1 MSWQEELRRLDAELA
16 AGRLGHAEHRR
27 QRDELLAEA
36 SGGGAASPVASPLRQ
51 DAPSPSGSPTWSSP
65 VPQATSGSTDSTTG
79 PDSQAT
85 PAPSSSAESS
95 TPRAEPNA
103 SQTVATS
110 TGQGPTTTRRSGPDS
125 TTSPSAP
132 SGTTSPSTPSGTTS
146 PSTSPGTASPSAPS
160 GGTSPGTTSPSA
172 PTGTAPST
180 PSGTVPPSTPSDG
193 TASTPPA
200 SSPAPSSGPATP
212 AATTPAASFF
222 SPPQSPAA
230 PPQTP
235 ATPPPSPAG
244 QVSPP
249 PPHQPQPPLPAQPG
263 TWPGVAPVQWHTP
276 GQQHQSNQ
284 PVVGWASTNPAMP
297 APEPPAVE
305 SFLNSA
311 AASSSAEKTQ
321 PAFSHTPGTPF
332 STDRPTTAPS
342 PADDR
347 PTAVFGAI
355 PANGNQPEPRR
366 LWEDD
371 AKPRRG
377 KPTWLFLSLAVLVVL
392 ALVVG
397 GIWFL
402 GTKKDSNDSAT
413 PPPAASSAPNTQ
425 PASLEDKLPTLPG
438 TPNPENSTMALDK
451 AVQAKAVSDAD
462 ANLMRAAGADQ
473 LVYHA
478 YAGTDGGT
486 TLIAVP
492 TPSKAQAGQLVQG
505 LRQNLVTGGFDSSP
519 LGPAATD
526 LLYTGSS
533 PAGRV
538 LAFWYTSGGVSVG
551 IGVSG
556 PVDQDPAALRS
567 RMEEIRA
574 KVAAALPAS

>member
-51 DAPSPSGSPTWSSP
+51 DAPPASESPTWSTP
-65 VPQATSGSTDSTTG
+65 AVQAT
-79 PDSQAT
+79 AT
-85 PAPSSSAESS
+85 PAGSDSQPA
-95 TPRAEPNA
+95 AEPNA
-103 SQTVATS
+103 STGSASAPAQGASVDNSASTTQVVATMPEHAPTS
-110 TGQGPTTTRRSGPDS
+110 TLRL
-125 TTSPSAP
+125 
-132 SGTTSPSTPSGTTS
+132 GTPPG
-146 PSTSPGTASPSAPS
+146 GTAAPEQ
-160 GGTSPGTTSPSA
+160 
-172 PTGTAPST
+172 
-180 PSGTVPPSTPSDG
+180 
-193 TASTPPA
+193 PA
-200 SSPAPSSGPATP
+200 ANS
-212 AATTPAASFF
+212 AATTSSTTTTGPAAATSSAATTDAAAPFF
-222 SPPQSPAA
+222 SQPQSPASPPQSPAA
-230 PPQTP
+230 QPQTP
-235 ATPPPSPAG
+235 VTQPPSQAG
-244 QVSPP
+244 PP
-249 PPHQPQPPLPAQPG
+249 PPHQPQPQLPAQPG

-276 GQQHQSNQ
+276 GQQQQPSQQQPGQQQQ

-305 SFLNSA
+305 SFLNSGA
-311 AASSSAEKTQ
+311 AVPSAEKPQ

-355 PANGNQPEPRR
+355 PANGQPEPRR

-402 GTKKDSNDSAT
+402 GNKNDSNDTAAQ
-413 PPPAASSAPNTQ
+413 PPAASSAPNTQ

-492 TPSKAQAGQLVQG
+492 APSKAQAGQLVQG

-538 LAFWYTSGGVSVG
+538 MAFWYTSGGVSVG

-556 PVDQDPAALRS
+556 PVGQDPAVLRS

-574 KVAAALPAS
+574 KVAAALPAG

>member
-51 DAPSPSGSPTWSSP
+51 DAPSTSGSPTWSTP
-65 VPQATSGSTDSTTG
+65 DAQATASSSDTPAPGNQAASTSTDSGSPETAAGTPQVVATMTGHGPFDGPTTSLRLG
-79 PDSQAT
+79 PDGTALPSTPPGGTAT
-85 PAPSSSAESS
+85 PEQPAANP
-95 TPRAEPNA
+95 
-103 SQTVATS
+103 ATS
-110 TGQGPTTTRRSGPDS
+110 T
-125 TTSPSAP
+125 
-132 SGTTSPSTPSGTTS
+132 
-146 PSTSPGTASPSAPS
+146 
-160 GGTSPGTTSPSA
+160 
-172 PTGTAPST
+172 TAP
-180 PSGTVPPSTPSDG
+180 
-193 TASTPPA
+193 A
-200 SSPAPSSGPATP
+200 AP
-212 AATTPAASFF
+212 FF
-222 SPPQSPAA
+222 SPPQNPV
-230 PPQTP
+230 
-235 ATPPPSPAG
+235 TPPSQA
-244 QVSPP
+244 SPP
-249 PPHQPQPPLPAQPG
+249 PPHQPQQPMPAQPG
-263 TWPGVAPVQWHTP
+263 TWQGVAPVQWHTP
-276 GQQHQSNQ
+276 GQQQQPSQ

-311 AASSSAEKTQ
+311 NSTAAVPASEKTQ
-321 PAFSHTPGTPF
+321 PAFAHTPGAPF

-402 GTKKDSNDSAT
+402 GNKNDSNDTAA

-425 PASLEDKLPTLPG
+425 PASLEDKLPTLAG
-438 TPNPENSTMALDK
+438 TPSPENSTMALDK

-478 YAGTDGGT
+478 YGSTDGGT

-556 PVDQDPAALRS
+556 PVGQDPAALRS

>member
-51 DAPSPSGSPTWSSP
+51 DAPSASESPTWSTP
-65 VPQATSGSTDSTTG
+65 AAQATATPAGSDSQAAAEPSTSTGSASTPAQGASVDNSASATQVVATMPEHDPTSTLRLGTPPGDTAAPEQPAANSAATTSSATTTG
-79 PDSQAT
+79 PA
-85 PAPSSSAESS
+85 A
-95 TPRAEPNA
+95 
-103 SQTVATS
+103 ATS
-110 TGQGPTTTRRSGPDS
+110 S
-125 TTSPSAP
+125 
-132 SGTTSPSTPSGTTS
+132 
-146 PSTSPGTASPSAPS
+146 
-160 GGTSPGTTSPSA
+160 
-172 PTGTAPST
+172 
-180 PSGTVPPSTPSDG
+180 
-193 TASTPPA
+193 
-200 SSPAPSSGPATP
+200 
-212 AATTPAASFF
+212 AATTDAAAPFFSQPQSPA

-230 PPQTP
+230 QPQTP
-235 ATPPPSPAG
+235 VTQPPSQAG
-244 QVSPP
+244 PP
-249 PPHQPQPPLPAQPG
+249 PPHQPQPQLPAQPG

-276 GQQHQSNQ
+276 GQQQQPSQQQPGQQQQ

-305 SFLNSA
+305 SFLNSGA
-311 AASSSAEKTQ
+311 AVPSAEKPQ

-355 PANGNQPEPRR
+355 PANGQPEPRR

-402 GTKKDSNDSAT
+402 GNKNDSNDTAAQ
-413 PPPAASSAPNTQ
+413 PPAASSAPNTQ

-492 TPSKAQAGQLVQG
+492 APSKAQAGQLVQG

-538 LAFWYTSGGVSVG
+538 MAFWYTSGGVSVG

-556 PVDQDPAALRS
+556 PVGQDPAVLRS

-574 KVAAALPAS
+574 KVAAALPAG

>member
-36 SGGGAASPVASPLRQ
+36 SGGGTASPVASPLRQ
-51 DAPSPSGSPTWSSP
+51 DAPSTGGSPTWSTP
-65 VPQATSGSTDSTTG
+65 TA
-79 PDSQAT
+79 QAT
-85 PAPSSSAESS
+85 PAGSDSQAPAEQSTPAPSASAESDAA
-95 TPRAEPNA
+95 TT
-103 SQTVATS
+103 QVVATM
-110 TGQGPTTTRRSGPDS
+110 TEHEPTTTLRVGPDA
-125 TTSPSAP
+125 TAP
-132 SGTTSPSTPSGTTS
+132 QGTPPG
-146 PSTSPGTASPSAPS
+146 GTAA
-160 GGTSPGTTSPSA
+160 
-172 PTGTAPST
+172 
-180 PSGTVPPSTPSDG
+180 
-193 TASTPPA
+193 
-200 SSPAPSSGPATP
+200 P
-212 AATTPAASFF
+212 AANPAASTNQAAPFF
-222 SPPQSPAA
+222 APPQS
-230 PPQTP
+230 P
-235 ATPPPSPAG
+235 ATPPPSTPSQA
-244 QVSPP
+244 SPP
-249 PPHQPQPPLPAQPG
+249 PPHQPQQQMPAQPG

-276 GQQHQSNQ
+276 GQQQPNQ
-284 PVVGWASTNPAMP
+284 PVAGWASTNPAMP

-311 AASSSAEKTQ
+311 AATPASEKTQ

-355 PANGNQPEPRR
+355 PANGGQPEPRR

-371 AKPRRG
+371 AKPRRS

-397 GIWFL
+397 GIWFI
-402 GTKKDSNDSAT
+402 GNKNDTNDTAAQ
-413 PPPAASSAPNTQ
+413 PPAASSAPNTQ
-425 PASLEDKLPTLPG
+425 PPSLEDKLPALQG
-438 TPNPENSTMALDK
+438 TPSPENSTMALDK

-556 PVDQDPAALRS
+556 PVGQDPAALRS

>member
-51 DAPSPSGSPTWSSP
+51 DAAPASESPTWSTP
-65 VPQATSGSTDSTTG
+65 TA
-79 PDSQAT
+79 QAT
-85 PAPSSSAESS
+85 PAGSDSPAAAESS
-95 TPRAEPNA
+95 TSADNSASTTQVVTTMAEHE
-103 SQTVATS
+103 
-110 TGQGPTTTRRSGPDS
+110 PTTTLRVD
-125 TTSPSAP
+125 T
-132 SGTTSPSTPSGTTS
+132 
-146 PSTSPGTASPSAPS
+146 TSPGTPP
-160 GGTSPGTTSPSA
+160 GGT
-172 PTGTAPST
+172 TAPEQ
-180 PSGTVPPSTPSDG
+180 
-193 TASTPPA
+193 PA
-200 SSPAPSSGPATP
+200 ANPATS
-212 AATTPAASFF
+212 T
-222 SPPQSPAA
+222 SPAA
-230 PPQTP
+230 PSFSQQQAP
-235 ATPPPSPAG
+235 ATPPPAPAS
-244 QVSPP
+244 QATPP
-249 PPHQPQPPLPAQPG
+249 PPHQPQPQMPAQPG

-276 GQQHQSNQ
+276 GQQQQPNQ

-305 SFLNSA
+305 AFLNSA
-311 AASSSAEKTQ
+311 AAAPPAEKPQ

-355 PANGNQPEPRR
+355 PANGGQPEPRR

-402 GTKKDSNDSAT
+402 GNKKDSNDTAAQ
-413 PPPAASSAPNTQ
+413 PPAASSAPNTQ
-425 PASLEDKLPTLPG
+425 PASLEDKLPALQG
-438 TPNPENSTMALDK
+438 TPSQENSTMALDK

-538 LAFWYTSGGVSVG
+538 MAFWYTSGGVSVG

-556 PVDQDPAALRS
+556 PVGQDPAALRS

-574 KVAAALPAS
+574 KVTAALPAG

>member
-51 DAPSPSGSPTWSSP
+51 DAPPASESPAWSTP
-65 VPQATSGSTDSTTG
+65 AAQATATPAGS
-79 PDSQAT
+79 DSQA
-85 PAPSSSAESS
+85 A
-95 TPRAEPNA
+95 AEP
-103 SQTVATS
+103 STS
-110 TGQGPTTTRRSGPDS
+110 TGNASAPAQSASADNSAS
-125 TTSPSAP
+125 TTQVVATMPEHDP
-132 SGTTSPSTPSGTTS
+132 TSTLRLG
-146 PSTSPGTASPSAPS
+146 STSPGTPPGGTATPEQPAANPAATANSAATSSATTSPAATPNSPATTDAAAAFFSQPQSPSAPPP
-160 GGTSPGTTSPSA
+160 SPAAQPQ
-172 PTGTAPST
+172 T
-180 PSGTVPPSTPSDG
+180 PVTPPSTPS
-193 TASTPPA
+193 TPSTP
-200 SSPAPSSGPATP
+200 S
-212 AATTPAASFF
+212 
-222 SPPQSPAA
+222 Q
-230 PPQTP
+230 
-235 ATPPPSPAG
+235 AG
-244 QVSPP
+244 PP
-249 PPHQPQPPLPAQPG
+249 PPHQPQPQLPAQPG

-276 GQQHQSNQ
+276 GQQQQPSQQQPGQQQQ

-305 SFLNSA
+305 SFLNSGA
-311 AASSSAEKTQ
+311 AVPSAEKPQ

-355 PANGNQPEPRR
+355 PANGQPEPRR

-371 AKPRRG
+371 VKPRRG

-402 GTKKDSNDSAT
+402 GNKNDSNDTAAQ
-413 PPPAASSAPNTQ
+413 PPAASSAPNTQ

-478 YAGTDGGT
+478 YAGADGGT

-492 TPSKAQAGQLVQG
+492 APSKAQAGQLVQG

-538 LAFWYTSGGVSVG
+538 MAFWYTSGGVSVG

-556 PVDQDPAALRS
+556 PVGQDPAVLRS

-574 KVAAALPAS
+574 KVAAALPAG

>member
-1 MSWQEELRRLDAELA
+1 MMSWQEELRRLDAELA

-51 DAPSPSGSPTWSSP
+51 DSGSPTWSAP
-65 VPQATSGSTDSTTG
+65 APQATPGAE
-79 PDSQAT
+79 SQQ
-85 PAPSSSAESS
+85 APSAAAESS
-95 TPRAEPNA
+95 TPEAGTPQNIATMTGHGPFDGPMIARR
-103 SQTVATS
+103 VA
-110 TGQGPTTTRRSGPDS
+110 PD
-125 TTSPSAP
+125 
-132 SGTTSPSTPSGTTS
+132 GTALPSTP
-146 PSTSPGTASPSAPS
+146 PGGA
-160 GGTSPGTTSPSA
+160 
-172 PTGTAPST
+172 
-180 PSGTVPPSTPSDG
+180 
-193 TASTPPA
+193 
-200 SSPAPSSGPATP
+200 PAPEQP
-212 AATTPAASFF
+212 AAPFF
-222 SPPQSPAA
+222 SPPPSPAA
-230 PPQTP
+230 PPSQ
-235 ATPPPSPAG
+235 ATPPA
-244 QVSPP
+244 
-249 PPHQPQPPLPAQPG
+249 PHQPQPQLPAQPG
-263 TWPGVAPVQWHTP
+263 TWPGVAPVQWHPP
-276 GQQHQSNQ
+276 GQQPNQQQPSQ

-305 SFLNSA
+305 AFLNSA
-311 AASSSAEKTQ
+311 AAPAAEKTQ

-355 PANGNQPEPRR
+355 PANGAQPEPRR

-371 AKPRRG
+371 AKPRRSR
-377 KPTWLFLSLAVLVVL
+377 PTWLFLSLAVLVVL

-397 GIWFL
+397 GIWFI
-402 GTKKDSNDSAT
+402 GAKNDSNDTAA
-413 PPPAASSAPNTQ
+413 PPPAAASAPNTQ

-473 LVYHA
+473 LVYHS
-478 YAGTDGGT
+478 YGSPEGGT

-519 LGPAATD
+519 FGPAATD

-556 PVDQDPAALRS
+556 PVGQDPAALRS
-567 RMEEIRA
+567 RMEQIRA

>member
-51 DAPSPSGSPTWSSP
+51 DSGSPTWSAP
-65 VPQATSGSTDSTTG
+65 APQATPGADG
-79 PDSQAT
+79 QQ
-85 PAPSSSAESS
+85 APSPSTESS
-95 TPRAEPNA
+95 TPEPA
-103 SQTVATS
+103 GTPHTIATM
-110 TGQGPTTTRRSGPDS
+110 TGRGPFDDPTIVRRVGPDVTVS
-125 TTSPSAP
+125 S
-132 SGTTSPSTPSGTTS
+132 
-146 PSTSPGTASPSAPS
+146 STSSTDTAAP
-160 GGTSPGTTSPSA
+160 
-172 PTGTAPST
+172 
-180 PSGTVPPSTPSDG
+180 
-193 TASTPPA
+193 
-200 SSPAPSSGPATP
+200 
-212 AATTPAASFF
+212 FF
-222 SPPQSPAA
+222 PPPQSPA
-230 PPQTP
+230 
-235 ATPPPSPAG
+235 PPPSQVTPPA
-244 QVSPP
+244 
-249 PPHQPQPPLPAQPG
+249 PHQPQPQLPAQPG

-276 GQQHQSNQ
+276 GQQPGQQQPSQ

-311 AASSSAEKTQ
+311 TTAPSAEK

-355 PANGNQPEPRR
+355 PANGAQPEPRR

-371 AKPRRG
+371 AKPRRS

-392 ALVVG
+392 ALVAG

-402 GTKKDSNDSAT
+402 GTKNDANDSAT
-413 PPPAASSAPNTQ
+413 PPPATASAPNTQ
-425 PASLEDKLPTLPG
+425 PASLEDKLPALPG
-438 TPNPENSTMALDK
+438 TPSPENSTMALDK

-478 YAGTDGGT
+478 YGSPDGGT

-556 PVDQDPAALRS
+556 PVGQDPAALRS

>member
-51 DAPSPSGSPTWSSP
+51 DAAPASGSPSWSTP
-65 VPQATSGSTDSTTG
+65 AAQAAPAGS
-79 PDSQAT
+79 DSQA
-85 PAPSSSAESS
+85 AAE
-95 TPRAEPNA
+95 
-103 SQTVATS
+103 
-110 TGQGPTTTRRSGPDS
+110 
-125 TTSPSAP
+125 PSAP
-132 SGTTSPSTPSGTTS
+132 STSADSSASTTQVVATMPEHDPTTTLRLGPDGTTSPGTPPGSTTTPEQPAANPAAS
-146 PSTSPGTASPSAPS
+146 SNPAASTSPAPSTSPAQSTSQVPSTNPALSPNPAASTNA
-160 GGTSPGTTSPSA
+160 
-172 PTGTAPST
+172 APST
-180 PSGTVPPSTPSDG
+180 
-193 TASTPPA
+193 
-200 SSPAPSSGPATP
+200 SPAPSTN
-212 AATTPAASFF
+212 PAASASPAAPFF
-222 SPPQSPAA
+222 SPPQ
-230 PPQTP
+230 TP
-235 ATPPPSPAG
+235 TTPPSAPSQAG
-244 QVSPP
+244 PP
-249 PPHQPQPPLPAQPG
+249 PPHQPQQQMPAQPG

-276 GQQHQSNQ
+276 GQPQQPGQQPGHQQPGQQQSGQQPGQ

-311 AASSSAEKTQ
+311 AATQAAPATPASEKTQ
-321 PAFSHTPGTPF
+321 PAFAHTPGTPF

-371 AKPRRG
+371 AKPRRS

-402 GTKKDSNDSAT
+402 GNKNDSNNTAAQ
-413 PPPAASSAPNTQ
+413 PPAASSAPNTQ
-425 PASLEDKLPTLPG
+425 PPSLEDKLPALQG
-438 TPNPENSTMALDK
+438 TPSPENSTMALDK

-556 PVDQDPAALRS
+556 PVGQDPAALRS

-574 KVAAALPAS
+574 KVTAALPAS

>member
-36 SGGGAASPVASPLRQ
+36 SGGGTASPVASPLRQ
-51 DAPSPSGSPTWSSP
+51 DAPSASGSPAWSTP
-65 VPQATSGSTDSTTG
+65 TA
-79 PDSQAT
+79 QAT
-85 PAPSSSAESS
+85 PAGSGGQASAEPS
-95 TPRAEPNA
+95 TPAPSASAERDA
-103 SQTVATS
+103 AT
-110 TGQGPTTTRRSGPDS
+110 TQVVTTMTEHEPTTTLRLGPDGA
-125 TTSPSAP
+125 TPPGTPP
-132 SGTTSPSTPSGTTS
+132 GGTTAPAQP
-146 PSTSPGTASPSAPS
+146 AANSA
-160 GGTSPGTTSPSA
+160 
-172 PTGTAPST
+172 
-180 PSGTVPPSTPSDG
+180 
-193 TASTPPA
+193 AST
-200 SSPAPSSGPATP
+200 SPAPSANPAATTNPGPSTTP
-212 AATTPAASFF
+212 AATTNPAATTGSAPSTNPAASTSQAAPFF
-222 SPPQSPAA
+222 SPPQSPAT
-230 PPQTP
+230 Q
-235 ATPPPSPAG
+235 PPSQA
-244 QVSPP
+244 SPP
-249 PPHQPQPPLPAQPG
+249 PPHQPQQQMPAQPG

-276 GQQHQSNQ
+276 GQPQQPGQQPGQQQPGQQQAGQ
-284 PVVGWASTNPAMP
+284 PVAGWASTNPAMP

-311 AASSSAEKTQ
+311 AATQATQTTPASEKTQ

-371 AKPRRG
+371 AKPRRS

-397 GIWFL
+397 GIWFI
-402 GTKKDSNDSAT
+402 GNKNDSNDTTAQ
-413 PPPAASSAPNTQ
+413 PPAASSAPNTQ
-425 PASLEDKLPTLPG
+425 PPSLEDKLPALQG
-438 TPNPENSTMALDK
+438 TPSPENSTMALDK

-478 YAGTDGGT
+478 YGSPDGGT
-486 TLIAVP
+486 TLVAVP

-505 LRQNLVTGGFDSSP
+505 LRQNLVTGGFDSTP

-556 PVDQDPAALRS
+556 PVGQDPAALRS

>member
-51 DAPSPSGSPTWSSP
+51 DAPSPSKSPTWSSP
-65 VPQATSGSTDSTTG
+65 VPQAASGSTAATTG
-79 PDSQAT
+79 PDSQT
-85 PAPSSSAESS
+85 SPAGSSSAESS
-95 TPRAEPNA
+95 APRAEPNP
-103 SQTVATS
+103 SQTVATV
-110 TGQGPTTTRRSGPDS
+110 TGQGPTTTPRSGSDS

-132 SGTTSPSTPSGTTS
+132 SSGTSPSTPSPSTTS
-146 PSTSPGTASPSAPS
+146 SGATA
-160 GGTSPGTTSPSA
+160 PSA
-172 PTGTAPST
+172 PTGTA
-180 PSGTVPPSTPSDG
+180 PSTPSDG

-200 SSPAPSSGPATP
+200 SSPAPSTGPATS
-212 AATTPAASFF
+212 AATTPAAPLF
-222 SPPQSPAA
+222 SPPQS
-230 PPQTP
+230 P

-263 TWPGVAPVQWHTP
+263 TWPGVAPVQWHPP
-276 GQQHQSNQ
+276 GQQHQPNQ

-355 PANGNQPEPRR
+355 PVNGNQPEPRR

-538 LAFWYTSGGVSVG
+538 MAFWYTSGGVSVG

-556 PVDQDPAALRS
+556 PVGQDPAALRS

>member
-36 SGGGAASPVASPLRQ
+36 SGGGTASPVASPLRQ
-51 DAPSPSGSPTWSSP
+51 DAPSASGSPAWSTP
-65 VPQATSGSTDSTTG
+65 VTSDSS
-79 PDSQAT
+79 DSSA
-85 PAPSSSAESS
+85 APSSPSTETPDATG
-95 TPRAEPNA
+95 TPRN
-103 SQTVATS
+103 VATI
-110 TGQGPTTTRRSGPDS
+110 TGHGPFDGPTTALRIGPDGA
-125 TTSPSAP
+125 TLPSDQPGGTAAPEQPAASSAPTPAADPAAP
-132 SGTTSPSTPSGTTS
+132 SGPSPTTPSA
-146 PSTSPGTASPSAPS
+146 ASP
-160 GGTSPGTTSPSA
+160 PG
-172 PTGTAPST
+172 
-180 PSGTVPPSTPSDG
+180 
-193 TASTPPA
+193 
-200 SSPAPSSGPATP
+200 
-212 AATTPAASFF
+212 SFF
-222 SPPQSPAA
+222 SPQPSPV
-230 PPQTP
+230 
-235 ATPPPSPAG
+235 TPPPSQPNPAA
-244 QVSPP
+244 
-249 PPHQPQPPLPAQPG
+249 PHQPQQQMPAQPG
-263 TWPGVAPVQWHTP
+263 TWPGVAPVQWNTP
-276 GQQHQSNQ
+276 GQQQPQQQ

-305 SFLNSA
+305 SFLNSGA
-311 AASSSAEKTQ
+311 TVPSAEKTQ

-347 PTAVFGAI
+347 PTAVFGAV
-355 PANGNQPEPRR
+355 PANGGQPEPRR
-366 LWEDD
+366 LWEDEG
-371 AKPRRG
+371 KSRG
-377 KPTWLFLSLAVLVVL
+377 SKPTWLFLSLAVLVVL

-397 GIWFL
+397 VIWFIGNKDDTS
-402 GTKKDSNDSAT
+402 GTAS
-413 PPPAASSAPNTQ
+413 PPPASSSVPNTQ
-425 PASLEDKLPTLPG
+425 PPSLEDKLPTLPG
-438 TPNPENSTMALDK
+438 TASPQNSTMALDK

-478 YAGTDGGT
+478 YAGADGGT

-526 LLYTGSS
+526 LLYSASS

-538 LAFWYTSGGVSVG
+538 LASWYTSGGVSIG

-556 PVDQDPAALRS
+556 PVGQDPAALRS

>member
-51 DAPSPSGSPTWSSP
+51 DAPSASESPTWSTP
-65 VPQATSGSTDSTTG
+65 AAQATAPSAGS
-79 PDSQAT
+79 DSQAASEPSAST
-85 PAPSSSAESS
+85 PASADSSASTTQVVATMPDHDPTSTLRLGS
-95 TPRAEPNA
+95 TPPGTPPGGTAAPEQPAANSA
-103 SQTVATS
+103 A
-110 TGQGPTTTRRSGPDS
+110 
-125 TTSPSAP
+125 TTSPAAP
-132 SGTTSPSTPSGTTS
+132 
-146 PSTSPGTASPSAPS
+146 
-160 GGTSPGTTSPSA
+160 
-172 PTGTAPST
+172 
-180 PSGTVPPSTPSDG
+180 
-193 TASTPPA
+193 
-200 SSPAPSSGPATP
+200 
-212 AATTPAASFF
+212 FF
-222 SPPQSPAA
+222 SPPQSPATPSQSPA
-230 PPQTP
+230 AQPQTP
-235 ATPPPSPAG
+235 ATPPSTPSQAG
-244 QVSPP
+244 PP
-249 PPHQPQPPLPAQPG
+249 PPHQPQPQLPAQPG

-276 GQQHQSNQ
+276 GQQQQPSQQQPGQQQQQGQ

-305 SFLNSA
+305 SFLNSGA
-311 AASSSAEKTQ
+311 AVPSAEKTQ

-355 PANGNQPEPRR
+355 PANGQPEPRR

-402 GTKKDSNDSAT
+402 GNKNDSNDTAAQ
-413 PPPAASSAPNTQ
+413 PPAASSAPNTQ
-425 PASLEDKLPTLPG
+425 PASLEDKLPALAG
-438 TPNPENSTMALDK
+438 TPSPENSTMALDK

-492 TPSKAQAGQLVQG
+492 APSKAQAGQLVQG

-538 LAFWYTSGGVSVG
+538 MAFWYTSGGVSVG

-556 PVDQDPAALRS
+556 PVGQDPAALRS

-574 KVAAALPAS
+574 KVAAALPAG

>member
-51 DAPSPSGSPTWSSP
+51 DAPSNGGSPTWSSP
-65 VPQATSGSTDSTTG
+65 AASAPQDVAAIAEPGSGDAAATQRVGSDRTGSAQSGGAATSAAANPAGS
-79 PDSQAT
+79 AT
-85 PAPSSSAESS
+85 SPAAASAAGE
-95 TPRAEPNA
+95 
-103 SQTVATS
+103 ATS
-110 TGQGPTTTRRSGPDS
+110 TTSEAASS
-125 TTSPSAP
+125 TTSSAA
-132 SGTTSPSTPSGTTS
+132 SSA
-146 PSTSPGTASPSAPS
+146 ASPAASA
-160 GGTSPGTTSPSA
+160 TTNPA
-172 PTGTAPST
+172 APST
-180 PSGTVPPSTPSDG
+180 PSQ
-193 TASTPPA
+193 AA
-200 SSPAPSSGPATP
+200 PATP
-212 AATTPAASFF
+212 APPATS
-222 SPPQSPAA
+222 SA
-230 PPQTP
+230 PPFFAQQPSP
-235 ATPPPSPAG
+235 ATPPPNPNPAA
-244 QVSPP
+244 
-249 PPHQPQPPLPAQPG
+249 PHQPQQQMPAQPG
-263 TWPGVAPVQWHTP
+263 TWPGVAPVQWNTP
-276 GQQHQSNQ
+276 GQQQQQQ

-305 SFLNSA
+305 SFLNSGA
-311 AASSSAEKTQ
+311 TVPSAEKTQ

-347 PTAVFGAI
+347 PTAVFGAV
-355 PANGNQPEPRR
+355 PANGGQPEPRR

-371 AKPRRG
+371 AKPRG
-377 KPTWLFLSLAVLVVL
+377 SKPTWLFLSLAVLVVL

-397 GIWFL
+397 VIWFIGNKDDTS
-402 GTKKDSNDSAT
+402 GTAS
-413 PPPAASSAPNTQ
+413 PPPASSTPNTQ
-425 PASLEDKLPTLPG
+425 PPSLEDKLPTLPG
-438 TPNPENSTMALDK
+438 TASPENSTMALDK

-478 YAGTDGGT
+478 YAAPEGGT

-526 LLYTGSS
+526 LLYGASS

-538 LAFWYTSGGVSVG
+538 LAFWYTSGGVSIG

-556 PVDQDPAALRS
+556 PVGQDPAALRS